1 MKKTKRR
8 KLKRKL
14 SRRDTPARSPIM
26 RKGGPHQR
34 TDKYAI
40 RARQTARARKVIS
53 DEAGSE

>member
-8 KLKRKL
+8 KLGLKL

-34 TDKYAI
+34 TDKYAG
-40 RARQTARARKVIS
+40 RARQKVRVRKAIS

>member
-1 MKKTKRR
+1 MKKTKRK
-8 KLKRKL
+8 KLKL

-34 TDKYAI
+34 TDKYAG
-40 RARQTARARKVIS
+40 RARQKARARRAVS